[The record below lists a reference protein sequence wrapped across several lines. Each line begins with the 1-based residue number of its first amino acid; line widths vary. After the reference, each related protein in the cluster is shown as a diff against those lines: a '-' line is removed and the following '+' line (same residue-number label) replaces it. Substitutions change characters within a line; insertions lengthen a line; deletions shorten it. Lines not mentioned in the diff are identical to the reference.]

1 MPHTQKFHN
10 NKGKCKGKGKE
21 NRTKKNIHRRKT
33 VYKKTRQR
41 KNKIKG
47 LNFTR
52 TLKTAKGIWKKVDDP
67 LQQNKM
73 FRVRGGLG
81 KGKGNV
87 DYDCGCLDAPPYTG
101 PKNEKTD
108 TYNNNKPTTDTKYVT
123 KPMTKDGN
131 EQPAAVA
138 NGIEPINAAA
148 ANGNAGKQPVASN
161 EINLE
166 NKLEN
171 AYSSLTPEITK
182 EKLETVLDEIIKIAS
197 TKEYAKD
204 FNYDK
209 MNEEIKNV
217 TTSDTAKDINNPLKS
232 LKYYIGMNNK
242 YHNIL
247 ERDKGYN
254 HEFNFKQD
262 KNEDYSDKI
271 QQYKNLLIE
280 AIRPTKWRL
289 WNG

>member
-10 NKGKCKGKGKE
+10 NKGKGKE
-21 NRTKKNIHRRKT
+21 NRTKNNIPRRKT

-108 TYNNNKPTTDTKYVT
+108 TYNNNLTTYTKY
-123 KPMTKDGN
+123 GN
-131 EQPAAVA
+131 EAIATATAAA
-138 NGIEPINAAA
+138 AAIAIEPSAAAA
-148 ANGNAGKQPVASN
+148 ANGNADKQPVASN

-209 MNEEIKNV
+209 MNQEIKKV
-217 TTSDTAKDINNPLKS
+217 TTSDTAKNINNPLKS